1 MTEFIVKN
9 VAFNY
14 SPVEDRVGLKCV
26 TEESTHQLWLTQRM
40 LHQLLPA
47 LTKWL
52 VDAGFGTSQTKSF
65 MASSLKSSQQNSAVK
80 SKVDGSADAGTASA
94 QSHDNALDRI
104 ETQRELRQ
112 KDAVTWVCTKAN
124 LSFDKQRIRMKW
136 ESEAST
142 DSYIFS
148 MTSIEASHF
157 LIVLRDS
164 IKNADWSCHW
174 PEWLPLIEED
184 LPSNTAFLH

>member
-14 SPVEDRVGLKCV
+14 SPFEDRVGLKCV
-26 TEESTHQLWLTQRM
+26 TEASTHQLWLTQRM

-52 VDAGFGTSQTKSF
+52 VDAGFGTSQTKDF
-65 MASSLKSSQQNSAVK
+65 MASSLKSSQQSSAAK
-80 SKVDGSADAGTASA
+80 AKLDGSVDAETVSGK
-94 QSHDNALDRI
+94 SHDTALDR
-104 ETQRELRQ
+104 EQASREATQSEE
-112 KDAVTWVCTKAN
+112 VVWVCSKAN

-157 LIVLRDS
+157 LIVLRDA
-164 IKNADWSCHW
+164 IKNANWSCHW
-174 PEWLPLIEED
+174 PEWLPLVEET